1 MRLTFL
7 GTGAAGGTPG
17 DGRSRRGESSLLI
30 ESGAARLLVDAT
42 SQLDEQIQAVTSL
55 DAVVLTH
62 AHRDA
67 AGGLPVLDRWCAQ
80 QHHGPV
86 RLLGSPQ
93 ALAVIEA
100 RKGLRSVRPSR
111 VEPGRSRRVAGLAVK
126 AVEVP
131 HARDPRYRTY
141 AWRISDGGAA
151 LVYASDVAAVE
162 APLARLARGVQM
174 LVIDGAMWHRRLFSH
189 LTIDRELPALCRWPV
204 ERILLTQIGRT
215 APPHEQLAREVGELC
230 PKAAP
235 AFDGMTVEL

>member
-1 MRLTFL
+1 MTDPPSDVMRLTFL

-17 DGRSRRGESSLLI
+17 DGRSRRRESSLLV

-42 SQLDEQIQAVTSL
+42 SQLDDQIQAVTSL

-67 AGGLPVLDRWCAQ
+67 AGGLPVLDRWCDQ
-80 QHHGPV
+80 QHHGPI

-93 ALAVIEA
+93 AIAVIGA
-100 RKGLRSVRPSR
+100 RKALRSLRPSP
-111 VEPGRSRRVAGLAVK
+111 VEPGQSRRVAGVSVK

-151 LVYASDVAAVE
+151 LVYA
-162 APLARLARGVQM
+162 
-174 LVIDGAMWHRRLFSH
+174 
-189 LTIDRELPALCRWPV
+189 
-204 ERILLTQIGRT
+204 
-215 APPHEQLAREVGELC
+215 
-230 PKAAP
+230 
-235 AFDGMTVEL
+235 